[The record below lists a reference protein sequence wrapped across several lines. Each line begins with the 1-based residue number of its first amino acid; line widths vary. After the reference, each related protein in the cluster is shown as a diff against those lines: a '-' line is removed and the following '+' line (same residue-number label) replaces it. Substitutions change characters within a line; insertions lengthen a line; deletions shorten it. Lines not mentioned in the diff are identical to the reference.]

1 MMMFREVGA
10 DKKRRIFRPHSAAG
24 GVSRLSAEQR
34 KRKDMQARLIR
45 HIARTIHLFLV
56 GLQQQTLFPSV
67 QKHK

>member
-34 KRKDMQARLIR
+34 KDMQAQLIR

-56 GLQQQTLFPSV
+56 GLQQQTLFPSI
-67 QKHK
+67 